1 MDKEVKIP
9 PDWNAEVQTN
19 IDRYDFTFNVQKD
32 FTIAGRIY
40 GRMLELKGI
49 YLEACD
55 QDPTAAGTKYHLHTE
70 LDQLILRAKERLE
83 TWNDQ

>member
-1 MDKEVKIP
+1 MDKEVRIP

-32 FTIAGRIY
+32 FSIADRIY
-40 GRMLELKGI
+40 GRMLELNGI
-49 YLEACD
+49 YLEAYD
-55 QDPTAAGTKYHLHTE
+55 QDPTTADTKFHLHTE
-70 LDQLILRAKERLE
+70 LDQLILRAKERID